1 MKKLKVFTVFVAV
14 ALTGFMIMGLVS
26 DSQAQFTP
34 LSLVNW
40 LAESCPSVSGFP
52 AGVWTVSPDG
62 FSVFQSMNGQPTLFY
77 SDFDVFNTE
86 VEGTI
91 TVAEVGGDDDY
102 IGFALGFQPGDTTN
116 PAANYLLIDWKQN
129 TQWFDFGSPSCTLGS
144 WAYKGL
150 AVSRVTGIPT
160 ADEFWGHVN
169 FDSSCSNL
177 DNGLQELA
185 RGTNLWNLGWA
196 DNTPYTF
203 RFEFSES
210 NLKVYVDGELEIDI
224 DGTFSNG
231 RIAFYNFSQ
240 ANVNYEGYMVTVV
253 NVGIDIKPGSY
264 PNAINN
270 DGNGVI
276 PVAILG
282 SETFDVNLIIPTSV
296 TMEGLTLKTVGKA
309 DKALYHYEDVN
320 GDGFEDLVI
329 QIQDED
335 GVFEP
340 GEGIATI
347 TGLLVDGRSFEGSD
361 SIVVTH

>member
-1 MKKLKVFTVFVAV
+1 VVFGVV

-26 DSQAQFTP
+26 DGQAQFTP

-40 LAESCPSVSGFP
+40 LAESYPSVAGFP
-52 AGVWTVSPDG
+52 AGSWEVSPDG
-62 FSVFQSMNGQPTLFY
+62 LSVFQSNNGQPTLFY

-91 TVAEVGGDDDY
+91 TVAEVGGDNDY
-102 IGFALGFQPGDTTN
+102 IGFALGFQPGDT
-116 PAANYLLIDWKQN
+116 ANSGADYLLIDWKQGD
-129 TQWFDFGSPSCTLGS
+129 QWFDFASPSCTPGS
-144 WAYKGL
+144 VAYRGL
-150 AVSRVTGIPT
+150 AVSRVTGVPT

-169 FDSSCSNL
+169 FDSPCSDL

-185 RGTNLWNLGWA
+185 RGANLGSVGWS

-203 RFEFSES
+203 RFEFSET

-240 ANVNYEGYMVTVV
+240 ASVKYEGYIVTVV

-296 TMEGLTLKTVGKA
+296 TMEGLGLKTVGKA
-309 DKALYHYEDVN
+309 DRALYHYEDVN
-320 GDGFEDLVI
+320 GDGFEDLVV

-347 TGLLVDGRSFEGSD
+347 TGLLYDGRSFEGSD